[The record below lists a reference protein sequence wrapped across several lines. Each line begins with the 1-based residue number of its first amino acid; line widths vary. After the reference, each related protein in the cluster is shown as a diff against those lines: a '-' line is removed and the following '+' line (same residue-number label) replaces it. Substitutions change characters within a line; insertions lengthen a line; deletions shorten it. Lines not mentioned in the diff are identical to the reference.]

1 MAASGR
7 VADKVAVITGAA
19 GGIGAAIARLFARE
33 GARLVLTDVDAAA
46 AAALAADIA
55 PAAGPPLAQAHDVAD
70 EPAWAVVM
78 ARATAAFGRVDIVI
92 NNAGA
97 SLRRSIEDTTL
108 ADWHRLRAVN
118 YDGAFLGTR
127 AAIAAMKANRGGSIV
142 NLASVAGVVGD
153 PQFAAYGA
161 AKAGVGALTRAAAL
175 HCAQAGY
182 RIRVNAVQPGFIDTP
197 MLAAEIAATGMPRA
211 ARRMIER
218 LHPVGHIGEPDD
230 VAYAVLYLASDEAK
244 FVTGT
249 ALVVDGGYTAQ

>member
-1 MAASGR
+1 VANGR
-7 VADKVAVITGAA
+7 IAGKVAVITGAA

-33 GARLVLTDVDAAA
+33 GARLVLTDIDAAA
-46 AAALAADIA
+46 AGALAAAIA
-55 PAAGPPLAQAHDVAD
+55 PAGGPPLALEHDVAD
-70 EPAWAVVM
+70 EAAWGEVM
-78 ARATAAFGRVDIVI
+78 ARAGAAFGRVDIVV

-97 SLRRSIEDTTL
+97 SLRRTVEETAL
-108 ADWHRLRAVN
+108 ADWHRMRAVN

-142 NLASVAGVVGD
+142 NLASVAGVVGEA
-153 PQFAAYGA
+153 QFAAYGA
-161 AKAGVGALTRAAAL
+161 AKAGVAALTRAAAL

-182 RIRVNAVQPGFIDTP
+182 RIRVNAVHPGYIDTP
-197 MLAAEIAATGMPRA
+197 MLAAEIAATGMPGA
-211 ARRMIER
+211 ARRLIER
-218 LHPVGHIGEPDD
+218 LHPVGHLGEPDD